1 MFCGCSSLLSLPDIS
16 KFNTRN
22 VINMKEYFMAVLHYY
37 LYLICQ
43 NGIQLM
49 LQIWNRYIKVEYKSS
64 YKYEIY
70 FFRMFII
77 IIFTRY
83 MKLNT
88 NNARDMKGIFS
99 WCSSLLTLPDI
110 SKWNIN
116 KVIDIAEMFNG
127 CSLLLFLP
135 DI

>member
-1 MFCGCSSLLSLPDIS
+1 
-16 KFNTRN
+16 
-22 VINMKEYFMAVLHYY
+22 
-37 LYLICQ
+37 
-43 NGIQLM
+43 
-49 LQIWNRYIKVEYKSS
+49 
-64 YKYEIY
+64 
-70 FFRMFII
+70 
-77 IIFTRY
+77 